1 LPRDRRGLCEAEYN
15 DIERREGTSVKTLGS
30 IVAALL
36 MLAAETVTAALIVLA
51 PWRLY
56 RLAIERRR

>member
-1 LPRDRRGLCEAEYN
+1 M
-15 DIERREGTSVKTLGS
+15 KTLGS